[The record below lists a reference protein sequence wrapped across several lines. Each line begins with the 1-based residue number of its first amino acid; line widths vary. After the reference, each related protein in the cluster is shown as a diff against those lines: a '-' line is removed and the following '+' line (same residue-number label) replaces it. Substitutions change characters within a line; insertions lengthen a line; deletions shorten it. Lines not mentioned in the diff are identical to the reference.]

1 MCIIASRRSGGVR
14 QAPGRT
20 HRLCSVEAVPR
31 GTPSQCRELNGGCML
46 RIWGRLSSVNVQKV
60 VVCANELGIAY
71 ERIDAGGKFGVVNTP
86 EYRRLN
92 PNGLVPV
99 IEDGGFVLWES
110 NAIVRYLARVHGA
123 GTLWPDDAREGA
135 DADRWMDWQATAVT
149 PAMFGAFWN
158 LIRLEPDQRSP
169 SAVDESAAKTEPLM
183 AILDAHLAGRSFV
196 AGARYTMGDIPL
208 ACAVHRWLGLPLRRG
223 ARPHVEAWMA
233 RIMARPAYDGVL
245 TLPIV

>member
-1 MCIIASRRSGGVR
+1 
-14 QAPGRT
+14 
-20 HRLCSVEAVPR
+20 
-31 GTPSQCRELNGGCML
+31 ML
-46 RIWGRLSSVNVQKV
+46 KIWGRLSSVNVQKV
-60 VVCANELGIAY
+60 VACANELGLAY
-71 ERIDAGGKFGVVNTP
+71 ERIDAGGRFGVVATP

-135 DADRWMDWQATAVT
+135 DADRWMDWQATALT

-158 LIRLEPDQRSP
+158 LIRVEPGQRSQ
-169 SAVDESAAKTEPLM
+169 AAIDESVAKTEALM
-183 AILDAHLAGRSFV
+183 AILDAHLATRPCV

-208 ACAVHRWLGLPLRRG
+208 ACAVFRWSGLPLSRA
-223 ARPHVEAWMA
+223 ARPHVEAWLA
-233 RIMARPAYDGVL
+233 RIAARPAYDGVL

>member
-1 MCIIASRRSGGVR
+1 M
-14 QAPGRT
+14 
-20 HRLCSVEAVPR
+20 PR
-31 GTPSQCRELNGGCML
+31 GTPSQCQEFNGGFML
-46 RIWGRLSSVNVQKV
+46 KIWGRLSSVNVQKV
-60 VVCANELGIAY
+60 VVCANELGIVY

-110 NAIVRYLARVHGA
+110 NAIVRYLARLYGA
-123 GTLWPDDAREGA
+123 GMLWPDDAREGA
-135 DADRWMDWQATAVT
+135 DADRWMDWQATALT

-158 LIRLEPDQRSP
+158 LIRVEPDQRSP
-169 SAVDESAAKTEPLM
+169 SAVDESAAKTEALM
-183 AILDAHLAGRSFV
+183 AILDAHLDGRLFV

>member
-1 MCIIASRRSGGVR
+1 
-14 QAPGRT
+14 
-20 HRLCSVEAVPR
+20 
-31 GTPSQCRELNGGCML
+31 ML

-60 VVCANELGIAY
+60 VACANELGIAY
-71 ERIDAGGKFGVVNTP
+71 ERVDAGGKFGVVSTP

-99 IEDGGFVLWES
+99 IEDGDFVLWES
-110 NAIVRYLARVHGA
+110 NAIVRYLARVHGG

-135 DADRWMDWQATAVT
+135 DADRWMDWQATALT

-158 LIRLEPDQRSP
+158 LVRVAPGQRSQP
-169 SAVDESAAKTEPLM
+169 AIDESAAKTEALM
-183 AILDAHLAGRSFV
+183 TILDAHLATRPYV

-208 ACAVHRWLGLPLRRG
+208 ACAAHRWFGLPLKR
-223 ARPHVEAWMA
+223 AAYPHAEAWLA
-233 RIMARPAYDGVL
+233 RIAARPAYDGVL